1 MIGTWRTKISDNL
14 YYPYTYSSD
23 VSLPGYHRGARFYVE
38 VRPVPQML
46 GTLISGEKVS
56 FHPQWHR

>member
-23 VSLPGYHRGARFYVE
+23 VSLPGYHRGAPLYVQ
-38 VRPVPQML
+38 VRPVPQL
-46 GTLISGEKVS
+46 LTPEIETFLATYLY
-56 FHPQWHR
+56 F